1 MSRGVRIGLG
11 VCALLAAA
19 LLALTLERVA
29 ERGRFAHALSSYGSG
44 PQGVRALYLLAGE
57 LGYKPLRWS
66 QDLARLPAR
75 ATLLALGDCESGMA
89 RLLSR
94 YEGEELVR
102 WLGDGGVLVVA
113 GARHYLPKG
122 LGIEFEPDPR
132 CPAKPNPREA
142 ESSDEQATNPDAGL
156 DADGGVNAEL
166 PAQAPI
172 APPDASLPIDA
183 GAESNQDE
191 ETELAAPEPAEQSA
205 EPTLW
210 GVPMAHP
217 LRGLSIVPFR
227 DPSSLSLAN
236 DPAVQTLMGA
246 PDTSDDAP
254 ASDVQP
260 LVVTLQHGHGRLIV
274 LASASMLQ
282 NSELESS
289 EGAALFARLLGE
301 YSAGEVVLFDE
312 YHLGVGERRSL
323 MQYLRQLGAMP
334 ALCQLLFGALIALW
348 RGGARFGAV
357 RAPAPA
363 APAGTTSFVSALGRL
378 YQRVGDS
385 AAAVRLIARAA
396 LARIAGHH
404 GIAAVQASAL
414 ESALRERGASQ
425 AHAAVQRIVAAV
437 SSVRSDSLIAIVQ
450 RIDAA
455 EASALSG
462 HPEARVS
469 QSEVRFE

>member
-1 MSRGVRIGLG
+1 MSRVVRIGL
-11 VCALLAAA
+11 VACAVLAAA

-29 ERGRFAHALSSYGSG
+29 ERGRFARALSSYGSG
-44 PQGVRALYLLAGE
+44 PQGVRALYLLAAE
-57 LGYKPLRWS
+57 LGYRPVRWS

-113 GARHYLPKG
+113 GARHYLPHG

-132 CPAKPNPREA
+132 CPAKPSPQQAEPDEA
-142 ESSDEQATNPDAGL
+142 PESTPDAGAE
-156 DADGGVNAEL
+156 ADGGVSTPQPEA
-166 PAQAPI
+166 APL
-172 APPDASLPIDA
+172 APLDAGTSPDA
-183 GAESNQDE
+183 GAAARAEGPDDG
-191 ETELAAPEPAEQSA
+191 AAPEPADQSA

-210 GVPMAHP
+210 GVPMARP

-227 DPSSLSLAN
+227 DPSALSLAN

-246 PDTSDDAP
+246 PDATDDAP
-254 ASDVQP
+254 ASDVEP
-260 LVVTLQHGHGRLIV
+260 LVVTLQHGRGRLIV

-282 NSELESS
+282 NAELESS
-289 EGAALFARLLGE
+289 EGAALFARLLGA
-301 YSAGEVVLFDE
+301 YSPGDVVLFDE

-334 ALCQLLFGALIALW
+334 ALCQLLFGVVLALW

-357 RAPAPA
+357 HLPAPA

-404 GIAAVQASAL
+404 GIAAVQATAL
-414 ESALRERGASQ
+414 ESALSERGAYQ
-425 AHAAVQRIVAAV
+425 AQSAVQRIVAAV
-437 SSVRSDSLIAIVQ
+437 GSVRSESLIAIVQ

-462 HPEARVS
+462 QREPRAPPAPTP
-469 QSEVRFE
+469 